1 MNNVSA
7 VTLQVTVMLISKS
20 LNWWAQPMDKWVFVC
35 LQNGSEGIYGKKQQ
49 LVKYVSKKYN
59 NFK

>member
-20 LNWWAQPMDKWVFVC
+20 LNWWAQPMDKWVFCMSTEWLLKAYMEISQVC
-35 LQNGSEGIYGKKQQ
+35 FQ
-49 LVKYVSKKYN
+49 KYN